1 MPRVPRIALRIS
13 AVIAVTAVTAC
24 SPSENSLLVPGF
36 GPAAAVAIIV
46 SPSSA
51 SVEIGL
57 TLQMTG
63 TLVDGV
69 GREVPGSLDWASSSN
84 SVATVNEDGL
94 VTGVAVG
101 VATITASAGT
111 LSRGVN
117 VAVLD
122 PNPPPP

>member
-1 MPRVPRIALRIS
+1 MPRVPRIAFRIS
-13 AVIAVTAVTAC
+13 AVIAVTALTAC
-24 SPSENSLLVPGF
+24 SPSENSILVPGF

-51 SVEIGL
+51 SVEVGV

-63 TLVDGV
+63 TLVDGL
-69 GREVPGSLDWASSSN
+69 GREVPGGVDWASSSN

-117 VAVLD
+117 VAVID
-122 PNPPPP
+122 SNSPTP